1 MNVRI
6 RVLLVDQKKS
16 KKLIYRNRTIS
27 QKTEP
32 GDGLISCD
40 AIITVAE

>member
-16 KKLIYRNRTIS
+16 KKLIYRNRTTP

-32 GDGLISCD
+32 GDGLICCD
-40 AIITVAE
+40 VITTVAE